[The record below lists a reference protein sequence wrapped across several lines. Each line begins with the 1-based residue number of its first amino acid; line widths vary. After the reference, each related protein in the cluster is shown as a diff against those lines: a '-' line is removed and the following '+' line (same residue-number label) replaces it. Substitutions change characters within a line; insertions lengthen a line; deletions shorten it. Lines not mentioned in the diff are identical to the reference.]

1 MRIIE
6 ELREL
11 AAGHVVS
18 KDVLDRPGYATSYR
32 DTLCEFIHAFETGID
47 PKSML
52 LRPRGNNV
60 RKALLNALDE
70 LVRTG
75 PVLHH
80 DHSRAAGT
88 IARQWDRSA
97 WLAALALARDTL
109 QQLSEA
115 DHRKQGCETSV
126 IASRSA
132 INVIASTLLSISGGL
147 DIPDPGSRSAFAG
160 AAP

>member
-11 AAGHVVS
+11 AAGPVVS
-18 KDVLDRPGYATSYR
+18 KGVLERPAYATVYR
-32 DTLCEFIHAFETGID
+32 HTLCEFIHAFETGID
-47 PKSML
+47 PNSTL

-109 QQLSEA
+109 QQLSEV
-115 DHRKQGCETSV
+115 DHLKQGCETSV

-132 INVIASTLLSISGGL
+132 INAIASTLLSISGGL